1 MTFAGLLREASVFPI
16 SLAVCSS
23 SSALHLAMSPAPT
36 SVTGAAVC
44 AAPGTAISTA
54 AVHDSSIAT
63 LIEASSSSVDFF
75 ILFILLP
82 LHKGGTRQ
90 PRLKSADATTLATI
104 GTRRITQLQY
114 LLQLSSPTS
123 ENSV

>member
-1 MTFAGLLREASVFPI
+1 
-16 SLAVCSS
+16 
-23 SSALHLAMSPAPT
+23 MSPAPT
-36 SVTGAAVC
+36 SVTGGAAVC

-123 ENSV
+123 ENSVYAKFAKNRPRGWM